1 MSAGSFNSSLLIS
14 NCLASSSSTVSL
26 NFCSGT
32 SIIFGAVK
40 TNKDFTAGAIDKEY
54 DSFMA
59 RIEAFASACEVSD
72 MLEYEG
78 IIKSLSFRTKLIFP
92 SINAFLFPR

>member
-14 NCLASSSSTVSL
+14 NCLALSSSTISL
-26 NFCSGT
+26 TFCSGA

-54 DSFMA
+54 DSFIA
-59 RIEAFASACEVSD
+59 RIEAFASVCEVSD

-92 SINAFLFPR
+92 SINASLFPR